1 MSPSSP
7 SRTELRTL
15 LAESDRLPSL
25 SRYGT
30 GLKTGITGLAF
41 WSAIVL
47 PFLHL
52 PLLATGLESSAVTM
66 AFAVLLALNVLAVV
80 VGQAHH
86 RN

>member
-7 SRTELRTL
+7 SRTELRTV
-15 LAESDRLPSL
+15 LAESGVLPSL

-30 GLKTGITGLAF
+30 GLKAGVTGVAF

-52 PLLATGLESSAVTM
+52 PLLATGLKSTSVSI
-66 AFAVLLALNVLAVV
+66 AFASLIALNVIAAVI
-80 VGQAHH
+80 GQFH
-86 RN
+86 RSD